1 MTCVCVPKVPKVD
14 TQTQGVKVLI
24 LVDENWKNLREK
36 DGQKYDNG
44 ENDGQQI
51 CSHGPGTFR
60 FV

>member
-1 MTCVCVPKVPKVD
+1 MD

-24 LVDENWKNLREK
+24 LVDVNWKNLREK